1 MSLDS
6 ARAVYPLLVNLAKDL
21 SQAARERRTVVWVS
35 YDDFCARC
43 KTVGVSETPRTISTK
58 VLKPLQAV
66 LLEQGLPDLSA
77 LIISKPKA
85 RTDSGNL
92 LRPADGWWEP
102 YVAKKESAVGD
113 ISFWFKRFQAARDYT
128 DWPEAAPF

>member
-21 SQAARERRTVVWVS
+21 SQATRDRRTVVWVS
-35 YDDFCARC
+35 YDEFCTRC
-43 KTVGVSETPRTISTK
+43 KAVGVNETPRTISTK

-66 LLEQGLPDLSA
+66 CLEQGLPDLTA
-77 LIISKPKA
+77 LIIQKPKA

-92 LRPADGWWEP
+92 LRPSDGWWEP
-102 YVAKKESAVGD
+102 YVAKNEAAVGD
-113 ISFWFKRFQAARDYT
+113 VSFWYKRYQAARDYP
-128 DWPEAAPF
+128 DWPEAPPF

>member
-21 SQAARERRTVVWVS
+21 SSAARERRSIVWVS
-35 YDDFCARC
+35 YDDLCSRV
-43 KTVGVSETPRTISTK
+43 KSVGLNETPRTISTK
-58 VLKPLQAV
+58 VLKPLQAIC
-66 LLEQGLPDLSA
+66 LEQGLPDLSA
-77 LIISKPKA
+77 LIIQKPKS

-92 LRPADGWWEP
+92 IRPSDGWWEP
-102 YVAKKESAVGD
+102 YVAREEASVGD
-113 ISFWFKRFQAARDYT
+113 ISFWFKRFQSARDFA

>member
-21 SQAARERRTVVWVS
+21 SLATRDRRTVVWVS
-35 YDDFCARC
+35 YDEFCTRC
-43 KTVGVSETPRTISTK
+43 KAVGVNETPRTISTK

-66 LLEQGLPDLSA
+66 CLEKGLPDLSA
-77 LIISKPKA
+77 LIIQKPKA

-92 LRPADGWWEP
+92 LRPSDGWWEP
-102 YVAKKESAVGD
+102 YVAKEETTVGD
-113 ISFWFKRFQAARDYT
+113 ISFWYKRYQAARDYP